1 MPEIQQMLQP
11 RHRSNLHM
19 SQTHALNTQLPVSTI
34 QGLALHNLT
43 VLAKHVISYHVGA
56 VLLSLELKE
65 FSSGHV
71 VQ

>member
-1 MPEIQQMLQP
+1 MLQP

-19 SQTHALNTQLPVSTI
+19 SQAHALNTQLPVSTI
-34 QGLALHNLT
+34 QGLTLHNLT

-56 VLLSLELKE
+56 VLLCLELEE
-65 FSSGHV
+65 FGSGHV